1 MLILITYD
9 ISFEDP
15 QGPVRLRRIAKLC
28 QDYGV
33 RVQFSVFECD
43 ISPDQWVKLKI
54 GLLDVFN
61 PAVDSLRF
69 YYLGSKW
76 WGKVEHYGARPAVD
90 VFRSTLII

>member
-54 GLLDVFN
+54 GLLNVFN

-76 WGKVEHYGARPAVD
+76 RGKVEHY
-90 VFRSTLII
+90 